1 VEKAVAVVVG
11 KAPPPVGV
19 GGGEKGGCSSIRPT
33 GLVTVEAGE
42 KVVDEMVDE
51 VATPAEPEAMAAV
64 AAVRAVGVTEAEME
78 AERTEPVVAA
88 DRVPAMVVVV
98 AIGRSLGR

>member
-1 VEKAVAVVVG
+1 VARVVVVMAVEKGASGVARARG
-11 KAPPPVGV
+11 
-19 GGGEKGGCSSIRPT
+19 

-98 AIGRSLGR
+98 AIGRSLGRWLESSRRTS